1 MRTLNSSVNRTSP
14 MGIGVLAIIAFLLIC
29 AVPLRVNAAA
39 VTVTVG
45 TNLTAYSQGG
55 NVSIIVTGTVV
66 PAPITTANAVVSI
79 TNPTGVEV
87 ELASI
92 PVSNATGIFSTTFVA
107 GGGSNW
113 ANGTYTVTASYAT
126 TASGPVYTG
135 SATFTYG
142 TIPVTTTSTT
152 SITNTTSTSK
162 ASVTTIINNY
172 TTTKITTISSVTT
185 ILQAGSTVVTTITQ
199 PGTTVVTTI
208 DQAGTTVVT
217 TITQPGTTIVT
228 TQQLPGA
235 TTTQQTT
242 LSSIT
247 TVQQNA
253 TTALAIGAIA
263 IIIAIIAGVFAV
275 LAMRKK

>member
-1 MRTLNSSVNRTSP
+1 
-14 MGIGVLAIIAFLLIC
+14 MGIGVLAIVAILLIC
-29 AVPLRVNAAA
+29 AVPLHVNAAT

-45 TNLTAYSQGG
+45 TNLTAYPQGG

-66 PAPITTANAVVSI
+66 PAPTAAANAALSV
-79 TNPTGVEV
+79 TNPSGVEV
-87 ELASI
+87 GLANV

-142 TIPVTTTSTT
+142 EIPVTTTSTT

-162 ASVTTIINNY
+162 ASVTTIIQNY
-172 TTTKITTISSVTT
+172 TTTKITTISSATTIVTT
-185 ILQAGSTVVTTITQ
+185 IQQAGSTVVTTITQ

-208 DQAGTTVVT
+208 LQAGTTVVT

-228 TQQLPGA
+228 TLPGA

-253 TTALAIGAIA
+253 TAALAIGAIA
-263 IIIAIIAGVFAV
+263 IIIAIIAGIFAV